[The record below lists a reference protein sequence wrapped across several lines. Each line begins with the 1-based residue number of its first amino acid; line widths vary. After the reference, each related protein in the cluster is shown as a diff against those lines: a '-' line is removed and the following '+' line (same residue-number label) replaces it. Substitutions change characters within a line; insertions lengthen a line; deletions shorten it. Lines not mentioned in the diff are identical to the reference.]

1 MKLLKYLSWTLRA
14 ALFLMLLLFALKN
27 TDPVT
32 LRFFFGESWQISLV
46 LLLLIFFAFGAVLGV
61 LAGVSRVLQHRREIL
76 ALRREIAASAK
87 FSPVDVKG
95 DKVSPPPVAE
105 G

>member
-1 MKLLKYLSWTLRA
+1 
-14 ALFLMLLLFALKN
+14 MLLLFALKN
-27 TDPVT
+27 TEPVT
-32 LRFFFGESWQISLV
+32 LRFFFGESWQVPLV

-76 ALRREIAASAK
+76 ALRREKADLAK
-87 FSPVDVKG
+87 FSPAGIGG

>member
-1 MKLLKYLSWTLRA
+1 MKLLRYLSWMLRA

-27 TDPVT
+27 TEPVT
-32 LRFFFGESWQISLV
+32 LRFFFGESWQIPLV

-61 LAGVSRVLQHRREIL
+61 LAGVSRVLRHRREIL
-76 ALRREIAASAK
+76 ALKRERAVPAVSEPAAI
-87 FSPVDVKG
+87 G
-95 DKVSPPPVAE
+95 GGRTNPPPAAE